1 MHFFREEF
9 ELKNLSSIFEKMQVL
24 GVLANEKINEL
35 ANLPREQGFDTG
47 RGLERAML
55 DFGFVIEEWRNI
67 EKFTKNKNNRINGN
81 LNGTESTGA
90 VTVMPQTE

>member
-1 MHFFREEF
+1 
-9 ELKNLSSIFEKMQVL
+9 
-24 GVLANEKINEL
+24 
-35 ANLPREQGFDTG
+35 
-47 RGLERAML
+47 ML

-90 VTVMPQTE
+90 VTVMP

>member
-35 ANLPREQGFDTG
+35 ANLPRE
-47 RGLERAML
+47 
-55 DFGFVIEEWRNI
+55 
-67 EKFTKNKNNRINGN
+67 
-81 LNGTESTGA
+81 
-90 VTVMPQTE
+90 

>member
-1 MHFFREEF
+1 
-9 ELKNLSSIFEKMQVL
+9 MQVL

-47 RGLERAML
+47 RGLERAVL

-67 EKFTKNKNNRINGN
+67 EKFTKNKNNRVNGSQ
-81 LNGTESTGA
+81 NGTSSTGGA
-90 VTVMPQTE
+90 MPVISLAQEFQQENQTFYK